1 MTIAPRA
8 LIFGVTGQDG
18 AYLARFLLTKG
29 YEVFGTSRDADV
41 ARTAGLVSV
50 AGEGRVTLISA
61 SPVDFRSVF
70 SSISRCTPDE
80 IYNLAGQS
88 SVGLSFS
95 QPVETMG
102 SIAVGML
109 NILETVRLLN
119 PRIKVYNA
127 GSSECFGDTG
137 EEPADESTAFRR
149 RSPYGVA
156 KAAAFWQVANYREA
170 YRLFCSSGILF
181 NRESPLRPQRFVTRK
196 IVRTAVAISKGSP
209 ERLRLGPLDI
219 TRDWGWAPEY
229 VEAMRTMLQAETPD
243 DFVIASGCSHSL
255 EAFVAAVFQEFGL
268 DWRAHVDRD
277 EAFVH
282 PTDIAISRGDPS
294 KPNRQLDWHA
304 RVTFPEII
312 RRLVAAEL
320 SAAQSAP
327 C

>member
-1 MTIAPRA
+1 MPRA

-29 YEVFGTSRDADV
+29 YEVAGTSRDAEI
-41 ARTAGLVSV
+41 ARTDNLASV
-50 AGEGRVTLISA
+50 AGEGRVALVSA

-70 SSISRCTPDE
+70 SAISRCAPDE

-95 QPVETMG
+95 QPAETME
-102 SIAVGML
+102 SIVVGTL
-109 NILETVRLLN
+109 NILETVRLIN
-119 PRIKVYNA
+119 PRIKVYSA

-137 EEPADESTAFRR
+137 IEPADESTAFRP

-181 NRESPLRPQRFVTRK
+181 NHESPLRPQRFVTRK
-196 IVRTAVAISKGSP
+196 IVRTAVAISRGSR
-209 ERLRLGPLDI
+209 ERLRLGSIDI

-229 VEAMRTMLQAETPD
+229 VEAMWAMLQADTPD
-243 DFVIASGCSHSL
+243 DFVVATGTSHSL
-255 EAFVAAVFQEFGL
+255 EAFVSAVFQEVDL

-277 EAFVH
+277 ETFVR
-282 PTDIAISRGDPS
+282 PTDISVSRGNPG
-294 KPNRQLDWHA
+294 KAGRLLGWRA

-320 SAAQSAP
+320 SASP
-327 C
+327 NTKL